1 MAQRKRKGRPVDGI
15 LLLDKPVGITSNLAL
30 QKVKRLFG
38 AQKAGHT
45 GSLDPLA
52 SGMLPICL
60 GEATKFSQFL
70 LDSDKHYQTVGRL
83 GIKTT
88 TADADGEVV
97 ETKPVEVT
105 AAQIEAQ
112 LARFR
117 GDILQVPS
125 MYSALKHEGRP
136 LYELARAGETVEREA
151 RPVTIHRL
159 ELLGYECPDMRL
171 DVLCSKGTYIRN
183 LVEDLGE
190 ALGCGAHVAVLRRL
204 MVNEFPESAMVSWER
219 LEQALAEGGQ
229 DALDALL
236 LPMDAGIQSFPA
248 LTLGD
253 SMSFYFRQGQP
264 VRVRNAPLD
273 GWVRCYDESGRFL
286 GMGEMDE
293 EARVAPRR
301 LVVVPQD

>member
-1 MAQRKRKGRPVDGI
+1 MARRKKGRPVNGI

-70 LDSDKHYQTVGRL
+70 LDSDKHYRTVGRL

-97 ETKPVEVT
+97 ESKPVNIGRAE
-105 AAQIEAQ
+105 IEA
-112 LARFR
+112 LLPRFR
-117 GDILQVPS
+117 GEIRQVPS

-151 RPVTIHRL
+151 RAVTIHRL
-159 ELLGYECPDMRL
+159 ELTDFASPDMSL
-171 DVLCSKGTYIRN
+171 DVVCSKGTYIRN
-183 LVEDLGE
+183 LVEDMGE

-204 MVNEFPESAMVSWER
+204 DVNDFPAEAMVSWER
-219 LEQALAEGGQ
+219 LEQAAEQGYE
-229 DALDALL
+229 ALDALL

-248 LTLGD
+248 VTMGE

-264 VRVRNAPLD
+264 VRVRNAPLN
-273 GWVRCYDESGRFL
+273 GWVRCYDESGEFL
-286 GMGEMDE
+286 GMGEMDD

-301 LVVVPQD
+301 LVVMAQE